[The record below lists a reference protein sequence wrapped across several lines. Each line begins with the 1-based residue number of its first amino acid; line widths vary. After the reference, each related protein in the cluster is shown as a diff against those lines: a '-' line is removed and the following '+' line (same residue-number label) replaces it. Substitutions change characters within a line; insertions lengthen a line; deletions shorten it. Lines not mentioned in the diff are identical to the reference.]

1 VHATANRRSSA
12 SPFVSTVLSMA
23 VLSGLVLTSFAPSP
37 VGASTQEEVTRTD
50 GTRTLVVSATDDLD
64 PVAQTLRIRGT
75 GYDTDKG
82 IYVGLCAVQG
92 PDQQPSPCGGGID
105 KSGSSGSSAWI
116 SSNPPAYGIG
126 LAVPYGDS
134 GSFDVEITVS
144 AAVNA
149 ALDCRRVECAIVT
162 KNDHTIISDRSQDV
176 IIPVTFS
183 GEAPPLPSSTIAAPS
198 DGTQSDDSVAEITVS
213 SGVEDLTSV
222 ATSNDGG
229 SGWVPIVIGLGV
241 LAALSSIV
249 FVSIRR
255 TSARR
260 GR

>member
-1 VHATANRRSSA
+1 
-12 SPFVSTVLSMA
+12 MA
-23 VLSGLVLTSFAPSP
+23 MMLLSGLALSTLAPTH
-37 VGASTQEEVTRTD
+37 VGASTQQEVTQTD
-50 GTRTLVVSATDDLD
+50 GTRTLVVSATNDLD
-64 PVAQTLRIRGT
+64 PDAQTLRVRGT
-75 GYDTDKG
+75 GYDTTKG
-82 IYVGLCAVQG
+82 IYVGLCAVQA

-116 SSNPPAYGIG
+116 SSNPPAYGVG
-126 LAVPYGDS
+126 LAVPYGDG

-144 AAVNA
+144 AAVNDA
-149 ALDCRRVECAIVT
+149 VDCRRVECAIVT

-183 GEAPPLPSSTIAAPS
+183 GEAPPLPSSTTATPS
-198 DGTQSDDSVAEITVS
+198 EDTVAEITVS
-213 SGVEDLTSV
+213 PGVEDLTGV
-222 ATSNDGG
+222 ATSNDRGA
-229 SGWVPIVIGLGV
+229 GWAPIVIGLGV
-241 LAALSSIV
+241 LAVLSSII